1 MLKGF
6 LSYEDRIWNK
16 SPEVPI
22 KIRERQQKRVF
33 KKITELENDPF
44 PSDVKKLKGEKDV
57 YRIRIGDFR
66 VLYRIIREDDIILV
80 FRVDKRSRVH
90 GR

>member
-1 MLKGF
+1 MKIEFGTKALKF
-6 LSYEDRIWNK
+6 LSKLEKGNK
-16 SPEVPI
+16 E
-22 KIRERQQKRVF
+22 RVF
-33 KKITELENDPF
+33 KKIKELENDPF

-66 VLYRIIREDDIILV
+66 VLYRLIQEDDTILV
-80 FRVDKRSRVH
+80 FRVDKRSRVY

>member
-1 MLKGF
+1 MKIEFGTKALKF
-6 LSYEDRIWNK
+6 LSKLEK
-16 SPEVPI
+16 VSKE
-22 KIRERQQKRVF
+22 RVF
-33 KKITELENDPF
+33 KRIKELCEDPF

-66 VLYRIIREDDIILV
+66 VLYRIIPEDDTILI
-80 FRVDKRSRVH
+80 FRVDKRSRVY

>member
-1 MLKGF
+1 MKIEFGTKSLKF
-6 LSYEDRIWNK
+6 LSKLEK
-16 SPEVPI
+16 VSKE
-22 KIRERQQKRVF
+22 RVF
-33 KKITELENDPF
+33 KRIKELDEDPF

-66 VLYRIIREDDIILV
+66 VLYRIISEDDVILI
-80 FRVDKRSRVH
+80 FWVDKRSRVY

>member
-1 MLKGF
+1 MKIEFGTKSLKF
-6 LSYEDRIWNK
+6 LSKLEKVSKERIFK
-16 SPEVPI
+16 RI
-22 KIRERQQKRVF
+22 K
-33 KKITELENDPF
+33 ELCEDPF

-66 VLYRIIREDDIILV
+66 VLYRIISEDDVILI
-80 FRVDKRSRVH
+80 FWVDKRSRVY

>member
-1 MLKGF
+1 MKIEFGTKALKF
-6 LSYEDRIWNK
+6 LSKLEK
-16 SPEVPI
+16 VSKE
-22 KIRERQQKRVF
+22 RVF
-33 KKITELENDPF
+33 KRIKELDEDPF

-66 VLYRIIREDDIILV
+66 VLYRIIPEDDTILI
-80 FRVDKRSRVH
+80 FRVDRRSRVY